1 MLADHK
7 NKDNKSLSAQRN
19 NRCGLGGRRK
29 SVDQPKG
36 RTRVSNR
43 GGRPRPG
50 RTMSAETV
58 IPHHTGYRKG
68 GKASETSLPVPGRRE
83 LCWRLAAAGRPARMG
98 LEGSSFR
105 AATSTPS
112 LTKQQPTHTHVKSD
126 RVKSESESQLLP
138 VNNGNHHHG
147 YRAERQAREPC
158 EELKKHGNRM
168 TETDARHAPTGT
180 GAPGTGRGGRR
191 GHAA

>member
-19 NRCGLGGRRK
+19 NRCGLGGAEK
-29 SVDQPKG
+29 KCGPTKGPYKGEQPWRATATG
-36 RTRVSNR
+36 EDHECGDRHS
-43 GGRPRPG
+43 
-50 RTMSAETV
+50 S
-58 IPHHTGYRKG
+58 HHTGYRKG

-83 LCWRLAAAGRPARMG
+83 LCWRLPARMG

-126 RVKSESESQLLP
+126 RIKSESKSESQLLP
-138 VNNGNHHHG
+138 INNGNHHHG
-147 YRAERQAREPC
+147 YGTERQAREPC